1 MLMLMALK
9 EISLVNPECDGMD
22 TIKTTPAWV
31 WALLVGAVFG
41 VSSAGAL
48 FQQVD
53 EIPPLL
59 RASWRLQLTSLV
71 LAPFAIYQWL
81 NIDSQI
87 KRQMYQKNTILWL
100 FAGGTALAL
109 HFGSW
114 VASLDETSL
123 THSLL
128 FVTAHPLIIIV
139 GMVILARLFISQR
152 KPTKKEIVGACIGF
166 TGAIIALLDQGHQQG
181 DHTVTLWGDFLAF
194 MGAVFVVGYLV
205 SGRVLRKWMP
215 IFIYAFIV
223 TLIGAILLIPASL
236 ALETEFSEY
245 GVFGWIEPKFLPWFL
260 ALALIAGILGHTG
273 LNTCLRYTSPLVIST
288 SVTMEPILGSI
299 IGFVIFDEGLPGFW
313 TWIGGPILV
322 IGIILVVIGAPEENT
337 NNQNL
342 LHQRAV
348 EEL

>member
-1 MLMLMALK
+1 M
-9 EISLVNPECDGMD
+9 E
-22 TIKTTPAWV
+22 TIKTTPKWV
-31 WALLVGAVFG
+31 WILLIGAVFG

-53 EIPPLL
+53 EVPPLL
-59 RASWRLQLTSLV
+59 RASWRLQLTTLV
-71 LAPFAIYQWL
+71 LAPFALIQWR
-81 NIDSQI
+81 NTGSEVKSQMFQ
-87 KRQMYQKNTILWL
+87 RNTILWL
-100 FAGGTALAL
+100 IGGGLALAL

-114 VASLDETSL
+114 VASLDKTSL

-139 GMVILARLFISQR
+139 GMLVIARFMLGQR
-152 KPTKKEIVGACIGF
+152 KPSKKEIIGACIGF
-166 TGAIIALLDQGHQQG
+166 CGAVIALLDQGHQQG

-223 TLIGAILLIPASL
+223 TLIGAVILIPASW
-236 ALETEFSEY
+236 AIESEFSKY
-245 GVFGWIEPKFLPWFL
+245 GVFGWTESEFFSWFL

-299 IGFVIFDEGLPGFW
+299 IGFLIFDEGLPGFW

-322 IGIILVVIGAPEENT
+322 LGILLVVMGAPQSNT
-337 NNQNL
+337 NNEAL
-342 LHQRAV
+342 EAV
-348 EEL
+348 AES